1 MESKRQLTREELLE
15 MESAP
20 KTKMQH
26 MLDVVI
32 CFCPYFAAIIMFLV
46 YYLMPD
52 AVQNFNPHVFTIV
65 VCFFLALY
73 LIMVV
78 RGLLNKSYFAKV
90 RHKAPLYSV
99 IILVIMLY
107 DFLTVKTGILKQPFF
122 PCVNTILCAI
132 IDDRA
137 LLLKS
142 TLYSL
147 RLLFTGYFIG
157 AILGLITGVACGY
170 SKRINYWVSPIIKML
185 GPIPSTTWIPIIMV
199 LVSSLFKGSV
209 FIIGLGVWF
218 ALTIAS
224 STGIQNVDK
233 AYLEAAR
240 TLGAKGHQLVFRVAI
255 PHAMP
260 NILQGMTQGMSS
272 ACTALLVAEMMGAE
286 AGLGWY
292 IQWQKSWA
300 IYSKM
305 YAAIVLICLIFTA
318 VTFILNVIKRIV
330 LRWQEGVVK

>member
-1 MESKRQLTREELLE
+1 MENERQLTREELLE

-78 RGLLNKSYFAKV
+78 RGLMNKSYFAKV

-107 DFLTVKTGILKQPFF
+107 DFLTVKTAILKQPFF
-122 PCVNTILCAI
+122 PCVNTVLCAI

-170 SKRINYWVSPIIKML
+170 SKRINYWVSPIIK
-185 GPIPSTTWIPIIMV
+185 
-199 LVSSLFKGSV
+199 K
-209 FIIGLGVWF
+209 IGRAHV
-218 ALTIAS
+218 
-224 STGIQNVDK
+224 
-233 AYLEAAR
+233 
-240 TLGAKGHQLVFRVAI
+240 
-255 PHAMP
+255 
-260 NILQGMTQGMSS
+260 
-272 ACTALLVAEMMGAE
+272 
-286 AGLGWY
+286 
-292 IQWQKSWA
+292 
-300 IYSKM
+300 
-305 YAAIVLICLIFTA
+305 
-318 VTFILNVIKRIV
+318 
-330 LRWQEGVVK
+330 

>member
-1 MESKRQLTREELLE
+1 
-15 MESAP
+15 
-20 KTKMQH
+20 
-26 MLDVVI
+26 
-32 CFCPYFAAIIMFLV
+32 
-46 YYLMPD
+46 
-52 AVQNFNPHVFTIV
+52 
-65 VCFFLALY
+65 
-73 LIMVV
+73 MVV

-170 SKRINYWVSPIIKML
+170 SKRINYWVSPRSL
-185 GPIPSTTWIPIIMV
+185 RCLDRSLPQHGSR
-199 LVSSLFKGSV
+199 SSWFWYPHCLKGSV
-209 FIIGLGVWF
+209 FIIALGCMVLHF
-218 ALTIAS
+218 TIAS

-255 PHAMP
+255 PICNAKH
-260 NILQGMTQGMSS
+260 SS
-272 ACTALLVAEMMGAE
+272 GDDTGNEFCFVQHFWLL
-286 AGLGWY
+286 
-292 IQWQKSWA
+292 
-300 IYSKM
+300 
-305 YAAIVLICLIFTA
+305 
-318 VTFILNVIKRIV
+318 R
-330 LRWQEGVVK
+330 

>member
-209 FIIGLGVWF
+209 FII
-218 ALTIAS
+218 A
-224 STGIQNVDK
+224 
-233 AYLEAAR
+233 
-240 TLGAKGHQLVFRVAI
+240 LGAKGHQLVFRVAI